1 MSFAFLIE
9 VKLNVVIGGRILNRY
24 SAIMISV
31 LLVSLGGCTL
41 QEIRSKSKFGP
52 EYRHR
57 GSNRTDSV
65 RWYAQQGVEFKW
77 DKGIN
82 TSVTYRRRDED
93 NGNGDHDNGVWFEL
107 SFPIWHPKK
116 PPDQLASK
124 IEELEMRLAQ
134 LEAQSKDGAP

>member
-1 MSFAFLIE
+1 M
-9 VKLNVVIGGRILNRY
+9 NRC
-24 SAIMISV
+24 SSIMIGV
-31 LLVSLGGCTL
+31 LLLSLGGCTL

-52 EYRHR
+52 EYRHK

-93 NGNGDHDNGVWFEL
+93 NGSGDRDNGVWFEL
-107 SFPIWHPKK
+107 SFPIWNAKK
-116 PPDQLASK
+116 PPDRMARK

-134 LEAQSKDGAP
+134 LEAQSKDGAQ

>member
-1 MSFAFLIE
+1 M
-9 VKLNVVIGGRILNRY
+9 
-24 SAIMISV
+24 
-31 LLVSLGGCTL
+31 
-41 QEIRSKSKFGP
+41 
-52 EYRHR
+52 
-57 GSNRTDSV
+57 
-65 RWYAQQGVEFKW
+65 EFKW

-93 NGNGDHDNGVWFEL
+93 NGNGDRDNGVWFEL

>member
-1 MSFAFLIE
+1 M
-9 VKLNVVIGGRILNRY
+9 IGGRILNRY
-24 SAIMISV
+24 SSIVIGV
-31 LLVSLGGCTL
+31 LLLSMGGCTL

-82 TSVTYRRRDED
+82 TAITYRRRDQD

-107 SFPIWHPKK
+107 SFPIWHAKK
-116 PPDQLASK
+116 PPDQMARK

-134 LEAQSKDGAP
+134 LEAESKEDAL

>member
-1 MSFAFLIE
+1 MSFAFAIE
-9 VKLNVVIGGRILNRY
+9 GKLNVVIGGRILNRY
-24 SAIMISV
+24 SSIMIGV
-31 LLVSLGGCTL
+31 LLLSLGGCTL

-93 NGNGDHDNGVWFEL
+93 NGNGDHDNGVWFEI
-107 SFPIWHPKK
+107 SFPIWQAKE
-116 PPDQLASK
+116 PPDSTARK
-124 IEELEMRLAQ
+124 MEELEMRLAE
-134 LEAQSKDGAP
+134 LEAKSEDGAP